1 MFCHK
6 LQVCAE
12 EFHENGNKMLFSKTR
27 VSDFFH
33 KWILFNLIATQ
44 VFSCCIRFVTGL
56 STFVFHEFIV
66 TANTCPCLYH
76 LIRPAPTR
84 REPKAYGP
92 KRHKAVD
99 ARLDNCPTRRY
110 LACLK
115 SGASCSTL
123 LATERSWPRV
133 SATALT
139 HWSITIGSLWPD
151 ASSGR
156 WGRVAAGSLLHTDAC
171 WTRLVGAGLYWYDLG
186 VWLSIEVHYWATP
199 THKLTIYK
207 S

>member
-1 MFCHK
+1 
-6 LQVCAE
+6 
-12 EFHENGNKMLFSKTR
+12 MLLLKILLIWVKCYNIFSAKIFGFT
-27 VSDFFH
+27 VY
-33 KWILFNLIATQ
+33 L
-44 VFSCCIRFVTGL
+44 L
-56 STFVFHEFIV
+56 SSEGV
-66 TANTCPCLYH
+66 L
-76 LIRPAPTR
+76 LRPAPTR
-84 REPKAYGP
+84 REPKAYRP

-156 WGRVAAGSLLHTDAC
+156 WGRVAAGSQLHTDAC
-171 WTRLVGAGLYWYDLG
+171 WTRLVGAGLY
-186 VWLSIEVHYWATP
+186 SITYT
-199 THKLTIYK
+199 LY
-207 S
+207 